1 MILIHG
7 VDLFLISYYDSCPPI
22 VNLKACIIG
31 FVICQS
37 IRVTQTV
44 SKSCPDSI
52 NQKESEWLQGDS
64 VVARVVLGK
73 KD

>member
-1 MILIHG
+1 MSTDNKFESMFYRI
-7 VDLFLISYYDSCPPI
+7 
-22 VNLKACIIG
+22 
-31 FVICQS
+31 VICQS

-64 VVARVVLGK
+64 VVARVVLEK

>member
-1 MILIHG
+1 MISG

-22 VNLKACIIG
+22 INLKACFIG
-31 FVICQS
+31 FFICQS

-52 NQKESEWLQGDS
+52 NQKESEWLQSDS
-64 VVARVVLGK
+64 VVARVVLEK